1 MDGRHFFSIEK
12 TEKMEFGARS
22 TFILK
27 NNQHR
32 ILVYDYAVS
41 VKWWSLD
48 FSGLHSPNISYA
60 LSRISFFS
68 TYIVEVWLSTFGSFS
83 DHTLETSGKKGWSF
97 LRMLLLRIDRYSSV
111 AEIWGHDHPDTLPI
125 LRYLKKLFLLQTSK
139 PNPIYFQEF
148 SVTVLGAKVY
158 ERLIS

>member
-1 MDGRHFFSIEK
+1 
-12 TEKMEFGARS
+12 MEFGSRS

-27 NNQHR
+27 NKQHLV
-32 ILVYDYAVS
+32 LVYHYAVS

-48 FSGLHSPNISYA
+48 ISGLHSPNISYA

-68 TYIVEVWLSTFGSFS
+68 TYIVEVCLSTFGSFS
-83 DHTLETSGKKGWSF
+83 DHTLETSGKKAWSF
-97 LRMLLLRIDRYSSV
+97 LRMLLLRIDAYLSV
-111 AEIWGHDHPDTLPI
+111 AEIWGHDHLDTLRLPF